1 MVFPSFRFSSSEA
14 GVVLISVLLLMTLL
28 LIVGTSA
35 LSLSRTDLITARNLQ
50 SGIETLWVARAG
62 TAIGKNWLANHLP
75 LTSLPVILG
84 PTPLGGGVYTVEI
97 LALGSNAYRL
107 TAAGTGSEGSR
118 QEVEEIVRLPNI
130 PSVGVILNEG
140 DGLHPDFDDSSSGTG
155 HRIPDFTIDGRNH
168 GLDGTLSTTCP
179 AVASYAVTQSTAHGD
194 LNAALY
200 TLKREVVTRAN
211 AYCQADGTNS
221 GGGICTPGLSWVRG
235 SADVPHFTS
244 GGCLA
249 TDPSCFVNLDLS
261 AAALRATAQ
270 PPVENLPP
278 PPQDRGPFAPPV
290 SSTLPFTQ
298 LLTTSEQ
305 TTLRTE
311 LDYLVQRIGQ
321 VPAEKRLTI
330 TGHITTGTHTYG
342 TPEKPKV
349 TVLEDGADALEISG
363 GAVLNGVGILL
374 VPRVLQ
380 LRASTV
386 NWQGLVVI
394 VGDGDV
400 RADSPA
406 VCGQIVGAVIIRDDA
421 AMDRKFDL
429 DVIERTN
436 GCTPFAVNY
445 SCEAV
450 ARALALLMRTDS
462 RMEKF
467 DG

>member
-1 MVFPSFRFSSSEA
+1 MAFPRFRFPPSDA
-14 GVVLISVLLLMTLL
+14 GVVLISVLLFMTLL
-28 LIVGTSA
+28 LVVGTST
-35 LSLSRTDLITARNLQ
+35 LSLSRTDLAAARNLQ
-50 SGIETLWVARAG
+50 SGVETLWVARAG
-62 TAIGKNWLANHLP
+62 TAVGKNWLTNHLP
-75 LTSLPVILG
+75 LSSLPVILG
-84 PTPLGGGVYTVEI
+84 PAPLGRGEYTVEI
-97 LALGSNAYRL
+97 LALGNNVYRL
-107 TAAGTGSEGSR
+107 TAAGTGAEASR

-130 PSVGVILNEG
+130 PPAGVVLNEG
-140 DGLHPDFDDSSSGTG
+140 DGLHPDFDDSGG
-155 HRIPDFTIDGRNH
+155 GAGRRIPDFTVDGRNH
-168 GLDGTLSTTCP
+168 GPDGTLSATCP
-179 AVASYAVTQSTAHGD
+179 AVAPYAVTQSAAQGD

-211 AYCQADGTNS
+211 AYCQADGTSS
-221 GGGICTPGLSWVRG
+221 GGGVCTPGLSWVRG
-235 SADVPHFTS
+235 SEAVPRFTS

-270 PPVENLPP
+270 PPGGNLPP
-278 PPQDRGPFAPPV
+278 PPQDRGPFAPTV
-290 SSTLPFTQ
+290 SSTLPFTR
-298 LLTTSEQ
+298 LLTTGEQ

-321 VPAEKRLTI
+321 APAEKRLTI
-330 TGHITTGTHTYG
+330 TGHITAGTHTYG

-349 TVLEDGADALEISG
+349 TVLEDGADALEVGG

-374 VPRVLQ
+374 VPRVLR

-386 NWQGLVVI
+386 NWRGLVVI

-400 RADSPA
+400 RADDPA
-406 VCGQIVGAVIIRDDA
+406 VCGQIVGAVIIRDDSA
-421 AMDRKFDL
+421 VDRKFDL
-429 DVIERTN
+429 DVIERTG

-462 RMEKF
+462 RTEKF